1 MGIYLL
7 KFTACLA
14 LFYFF
19 YKICLENENMHTF
32 KRVYLLSSLAAAL
45 IIPALVF
52 TEYVEAPLITYVSNQ
67 EYPIPQATT
76 EPISIPMALEKDV
89 LDLAPILWA
98 IYFIGLAFFGIKFLR
113 NLVQIIRR
121 IYGNPKQRWHQFLH
135 VLLQESLPPHTF
147 LNYIFLNKT
156 KFEANEIPKEV
167 LLHEQTHASQ
177 KHSYDIIFVELLQVI
192 FWVNPFIYFLKKA
205 IKLNHEFLA
214 DQAVIKKGI
223 SQTEYQNTL
232 LSYLS
237 HDRFEKQESISI
249 ANAINYS
256 SIKKRFNIMKT
267 KTSKKEI
274 LLRSL
279 LVLPLFSLLLLGFSE
294 TKEVQKQLKSST
306 HIKKQIN
313 EVLPP
318 IKIYINEKQEITIEE
333 EIIEFEGISKKLS
346 QIIKSGS
353 TEPTSKQEVHIEA
366 KGNLNITLLKLIK
379 EQITKEGSTLT
390 KVTADLIKA
399 TNKTL
404 ENYSGIAF
412 ITRDTL
418 QIKQDDGTFVLG
430 FTTKEDP
437 VTSKTQNS
445 TQTQQDGATAK
456 QLAEYNKLAKH
467 YNSKS
472 RNKMKIYKK
481 DVERL
486 EYLFSKMSD
495 EQKSAAELFPNCP
508 EPPPAPEAPQPL
520 HERQEAEIA
529 IQKIIKEQDSYDYV
543 HAGVMLDPKGMGFVL
558 PQKTSVYIHNSKSS
572 VNTSPSLIKY
582 LASEDLKEAQFYF
595 EGKKVSSKEGLKI
608 IKNEKDIKV
617 ETIPHTNKQ
626 PEVRIYK
633 AESKGPIPPHPPH
646 APKVLK
652 GEFSD
657 IPPPPSPVLLNGN
670 ASAIPPPPRPA
681 SPNTAKNQNKG
692 WTVSTSANRNPIS
705 DNTSEA
711 DYGELPI
718 PPPAPAIAVH
728 ADKKE
733 YSKELKTSIYKYL
746 KNNNKLEQAVALFKK
761 NNKRSRQELW
771 NIYNETMQLYV
782 EYYNLAKK
790 EGNFIQPIPVYKERK
805 TEKTM
810 LPPPPPK
817 PFTPLDHVI
826 AMAKK
831 DAQFLFEGEKI
842 SSDKAIEL
850 MKINKDLHIDSRAG
864 KGEQPVVKISASP
877 IRN

>member
-1 MGIYLL
+1 
-7 KFTACLA
+7 
-14 LFYFF
+14 
-19 YKICLENENMHTF
+19 MHTF

-67 EYPIPQATT
+67 EYPVPQATN
-76 EPISIPMALEKDV
+76 EPIGIPMALEKEV
-89 LDLAPILWA
+89 LDIAPILWA
-98 IYFIGLAFFGIKFLR
+98 IYFIGLAFFVIKFLR
-113 NLVQIIRR
+113 NLVQIFRR

-135 VLLQESLPPHTF
+135 VLLQEPLPPHTF
-147 LNYIFLNKT
+147 LHYIFLNKT

-267 KTSKKEI
+267 KTSKKRI

-294 TKEVQKQLKSST
+294 TKLVQKQLKSST
-306 HIKKQIN
+306 YINKQIN

-318 IKIYINEKQEITIEE
+318 LKIYINEKQEITIEE
-333 EIIEFEGISKKLS
+333 EIIELKGIAKKLS

-353 TEPTSKQEVHIEA
+353 TEPTSKQEVHIET
-366 KGNLNITLLKLIK
+366 KGNLNITLLKLIE
-379 EQITKEGSTLT
+379 EQITKEGITLT
-390 KVTADLIKA
+390 TVTADLIKA

-412 ITRDTL
+412 IARDTL

-445 TQTQQDGATAK
+445 TKTKQDGATVE
-456 QLAEYNKLAKH
+456 QLAEYNKLANH
-467 YNSKS
+467 YNSQS

-495 EQKSAAELFPNCP
+495 EQKSTAEAFPDFP
-508 EPPPAPEAPQPL
+508 EPPPAPEARQPL
-520 HERQEAEIA
+520 LERQEAEIA
-529 IQKIIKEQDSYDYV
+529 IQKIIKEQDPYGIV
-543 HAGVMLDPKGMGFVL
+543 GTGINKRMVEKTEEEILVEQPPQPPNTRKIELDEQALQNTLDEKEIFAVENV
-558 PQKTSVYIHNSKSS
+558 QVYQYNNSVSAKPNS
-572 VNTSPSLIKY
+572 SLIHY
-582 LASEDLKEAQFYF
+582 LVSTDLNNAQFYF

-608 IKNEKDIKV
+608 IKNKKDIKV
-617 ETIPHTNKQ
+617 ETIPHTTKQ

-633 AESKGPIPPHPPH
+633 SESKG
-646 APKVLK
+646 
-652 GEFSD
+652 S
-657 IPPPPSPVLLNGN
+657 IPPPPYPPHGPNVLKGTVSTILSPPSPVVLKGTT
-670 ASAIPPPPRPA
+670 SAIPA
-681 SPNTAKNQNKG
+681 
-692 WTVSTSANRNPIS
+692 
-705 DNTSEA
+705 
-711 DYGELPI
+711 
-718 PPPAPAIAVH
+718 
-728 ADKKE
+728 
-733 YSKELKTSIYKYL
+733 
-746 KNNNKLEQAVALFKK
+746 
-761 NNKRSRQELW
+761 
-771 NIYNETMQLYV
+771 
-782 EYYNLAKK
+782 
-790 EGNFIQPIPVYKERK
+790 
-805 TEKTM
+805 
-810 LPPPPPK
+810 PPK
-817 PFTPLDHVI
+817 PITPIAHVI

-831 DAQFLFEGEKI
+831 DAQFLYEGEEI
-842 SSDKAIEL
+842 SSDKAIDL
-850 MKINKDLHIDSRAG
+850 IKRNKDLHIDSRAG